1 MRLAG
6 RIFSTSQV
14 PDAKEETKVAKFVI
28 QRFIIMV
35 LMLAALSI
43 IVFITIELPPGDY
56 ADRRALHLRSAGV
69 TVTSDDVESLRH
81 ILGLDRPW
89 YVRYFN
95 WISNIVLHGNFGQSF
110 GLHLPVT
117 EVLGQRVGL
126 TIMLAVATII
136 FTYGLAIPIGIYSA
150 IRQYSLGDYA
160 ATIVGYFG
168 MATPSFMLAL
178 ILLYFS
184 VMVIGTSV
192 GGLFSPEYNEAPWSW
207 GKFVDLLR
215 HLWVPALVLGLAG
228 TAFEIRTM
236 RATLLD
242 EKNKLYVTAARA
254 KGLPEW
260 KLLMKY
266 PVRVALNPIVSTIG
280 WELTAIIAGAP
291 LVSFVLALPDT
302 GPLFLTALLDQDT
315 YLSGA
320 ILLMYAAL
328 TILGTFLSDVLLA
341 VLDPRIRY
349 GERV

>member
-1 MRLAG
+1 VTRYL
-6 RIFSTSQV
+6 
-14 PDAKEETKVAKFVI
+14 I
-28 QRFIIMV
+28 QRFIIMIV
-35 LMLAALSI
+35 MLAGLSV
-43 IVFITIELPPGDY
+43 IVFITIELPPGDF
-56 ADRRALHLRSAGV
+56 ADRRALELRSQGV
-69 TVTSDDVESLRH
+69 LVTERDVIAMRH
-81 ILGLDRPW
+81 QFGLDRPW
-89 YVRYFN
+89 FQRYLT
-95 WISNIVLHGNFGQSF
+95 WIGNIVLHGNFGQSF
-110 GLHLPVT
+110 GLHRPVA
-117 EVLGQRVGL
+117 EVLGERVGL

-184 VMVIGTSV
+184 VIVFNNSV
-192 GGLFSPEYNEAPWSW
+192 GGLFSPEYAEAPWSW
-207 GKFVDLLR
+207 AKFVDLLR
-215 HLWVPALVLGLAG
+215 HLWIPALVLGLGG

-260 KLLMKY
+260 KLLWKY

-302 GPLFLTALLDQDT
+302 GPLFLRALLDQDI

-341 VLDPRIRY
+341 MLDPRIRY
-349 GERV
+349 GERL

>member
-1 MRLAG
+1 MTRYL
-6 RIFSTSQV
+6 
-14 PDAKEETKVAKFVI
+14 I
-28 QRFIIMV
+28 QRFIIMI

-43 IVFITIELPPGDY
+43 IVFVTIELPPGDY
-56 ADRRALHLRSAGV
+56 ADRRALDLRSQGV
-69 TVTSDDVESLRH
+69 LVTEKDVIAMRH
-81 ILGLDRPW
+81 QFGLDRPW
-89 YVRYFN
+89 YQRYVK
-95 WISNIVLHGNFGQSF
+95 WITDILFHGNFGVSF
-110 GLHLPVT
+110 GLHRPVSD
-117 EVLGQRVGL
+117 VLAERVGL
-126 TIMLAVATII
+126 TIMLAIATII

-150 IRQYSLGDYA
+150 MRQYSIGDYA

-184 VMVIGTSV
+184 VMVFNNSV
-192 GGLFSPEYNEAPWSW
+192 GGLFSPEYAEASWSW
-207 GKFVDLLR
+207 DKFVDLLR
-215 HLWVPALVLGLAG
+215 HLWVPALVLGLGG

-260 KLLMKY
+260 KLLLKY
-266 PVRVALNPIVSTIG
+266 PVRVALNPIASTIG

-302 GPLFLTALLDQDT
+302 GPLFLRALLDQDI

-320 ILLMYAAL
+320 ILLMYSTL
-328 TILGTFLSDVLLA
+328 TILGTFLSDVMLA
-341 VLDPRIRY
+341 LLDPRIRY
-349 GERV
+349 GERI